1 MNHVH
6 TTAEKAENKG
16 PKAKPSMTLRDVRN
30 VVENVRD
37 RAEVAFRHKPY
48 LLPVAAGAVGLG
60 VGLFFG
66 SKLVRFV
73 VATAVGG
80 VLSEAL
86 GDALR
91 RVVNAPIAPEAAK
104 A

>member
-1 MNHVH
+1 MNQVQA
-6 TTAEKAENKG
+6 TAEKAENKG
-16 PKAKPSMTLRDVRN
+16 SKAKPSVTLRDVRN
-30 VVENVRD
+30 VVDDVRG

-66 SKLVRFV
+66 SRIVRFV
-73 VATAVGG
+73 VLTAVGG

-86 GDALR
+86 GGELR
-91 RVVNAPIAPEAAK
+91 RIASASVAPEAATT
-104 A
+104 